1 MKNDNVFFQDFI
13 VKRLKE
19 KLQRPALTKRQR
31 QESKLIKLFALLAYF
46 TKTYQFITQFFF
58 QHFPPGLIDFTHNN
72 YL

>member
-31 QESKLIKLFALLAYF
+31 QESKLIFS
-46 TKTYQFITQFFF
+46 
-58 QHFPPGLIDFTHNN
+58 
-72 YL
+72 